1 MFNKLKGLAKEQLSQ
16 HQQPQQ
22 PHHPPPQS
30 SSSSDG
36 HDQTPLHPP
45 PQQYWAAKWDLT
57 NGWRHETG
65 ASGWGNAELQ
75 DYTTS
80 PQNSYVDGST
90 LVMKA
95 IVEPSG
101 RITSARLTS
110 HKTLERERGYLSA
123 RITAPS
129 AKGVWPAFWMLPKEP
144 FSWPTDGEVDI
155 MESWNGLPANH
166 SCLHWGQYNGEDHDK
181 HRVLDTNVSH
191 ISHPKGHTY
200 GFAWDENPRKMAWYI
215 DDRPVMR
222 CEIPRDLGRK
232 LKDFQIKLNIATGG
246 NVMQGTRP
254 DSGEYEMR
262 VHEMGLYET
271 PPGGWEHFERGY
283 ERVPQGHGY

>member
-1 MFNKLKGLAKEQLSQ
+1 MFNKLKGLAKEQLDKQ
-16 HQQPQQ
+16 LDKHQQPQQ
-22 PHHPPPQS
+22 QHPS
-30 SSSSDG
+30 SQGAGG
-36 HDQTPLHPP
+36 HDQAPVQPP
-45 PQQYWAAKWDLT
+45 SQRYWEAKWDLI

-65 ASGWGNAELQ
+65 SSGWGNAELQ
-75 DYTTS
+75 DYTND
-80 PQNSYVDGST
+80 QRNAHVEGST
-90 LVMKA
+90 LVIKA
-95 IVEPSG
+95 IVEPG

-110 HKTLERERGYLSA
+110 HKTLERDRGYLMA

-181 HRVLDTNVSH
+181 HRVIDTNVNEV
-191 ISHPKGHTY
+191 SHPQGHTY
-200 GFAWDENPRKMAWYI
+200 GFAWDENSRKLAWYI

-222 CEIPRDLGRK
+222 CEIPREMGRK

-254 DSGEYEMR
+254 DDGVYEMR
-262 VHEMGLYET
+262 VHEMGLYEA
-271 PPGGWEHFERGY
+271 PPGGWEHFEREYGRIQ
-283 ERVPQGHGY
+283 EGHGY